1 MRDGT
6 LYLWTDRITHKDAY
20 GYFNIPTGAHL
31 FIEHSNNIIIYL
43 TPGIDLDYLIEA
55 FKNTTSLYNYV
66 NKDAQIE
73 EFNTTIYKTK
83 KDDKFDEIK
92 TINDLINYNEVDNA

>member
-92 TINDLINYNEVDNA
+92 TINNLINYNEVDNA